1 MRKKC
6 LLMIAA
12 GIVLATANAPTAVA
26 QEVAG
31 VEISPTT
38 TLPITGVTEATDGNY
53 NFKSFEVEVS
63 AAGNDGNSVPVA
75 YPANCNDKIIAV
87 GALDRNG
94 TIAEFSQTGDKLD
107 VVAPGVDVLSTIPNN
122 DTISWKGTSMACPHV
137 AGLAALILE
146 RNPRLTVTQVNDI
159 IEKNTKKVGPNSYNE
174 TRKNGTWNKS
184 HGYGLINAEKALI
197 NTPR

>member
-63 AAGNDGNSVPVA
+63 AAGSYYTEFWLLPPK
-75 YPANCNDKIIAV
+75 YANNRYSTFFIYVNENYI
-87 GALDRNG
+87 G
-94 TIAEFSQTGDKLD
+94 TINPTIGNWQA
-107 VVAPGVDVLSTIPNN
+107 VRVDAYT
-122 DTISWKGTSMACPHV
+122 
-137 AGLAALILE
+137 
-146 RNPRLTVTQVNDI
+146 
-159 IEKNTKKVGPNSYNE
+159 
-174 TRKNGTWNKS
+174 
-184 HGYGLINAEKALI
+184 
-197 NTPR
+197 